1 MSFAELLR
9 PSSLRAR
16 LLATFIAG
24 MLVSAVMVTVTVVL
38 LLNPFSKHM
47 LQSGIKDHTEAVAT
61 HIAFDD
67 TGAPIGVDE
76 REIGGWV
83 FTGLGKEV
91 ILRILDAQGG
101 VAYPKDSGALPL
113 APDEG
118 NFNPHVE
125 AFAFVRDGVDLHAAT
140 VPIEHG
146 GKRWYVQL
154 AVSDRLVLQ
163 MRRSV
168 GLSALTQGLAA
179 TCALFLVIFLIAT
192 HLTLRMALEPLRVAS
207 EAASSI
213 TPRTLHTRLDSEAQP
228 REIRPLVQAFNQ
240 ALDRLE
246 QGYQTQQEFLA
257 HAAHEL
263 KTPLALIR
271 AQIELGPKDGHHT
284 AVLRDVD
291 LMARQ
296 VQQLLLLAEVS
307 ELQSFRIE
315 AHDPRPT
322 VQDVFEF
329 MARVA
334 ERRGVYLAV
343 RVADD
348 VNHWHADRGALFTLL
363 KNLLENAIQHSPE
376 GGVIALEVTATG
388 FSITDQGP
396 GVPAEDLPF
405 IFDRFWRGR
414 DRQHVGAGLG
424 LAICKEIA
432 SAHGWRLSAAP
443 ASPGLRLAAFI
454 GP

>member
-1 MSFAELLR
+1 
-9 PSSLRAR
+9 
-16 LLATFIAG
+16 
-24 MLVSAVMVTVTVVL
+24 
-38 LLNPFSKHM
+38 
-47 LQSGIKDHTEAVAT
+47 
-61 HIAFDD
+61 
-67 TGAPIGVDE
+67 
-76 REIGGWV
+76 
-83 FTGLGKEV
+83 
-91 ILRILDAQGG
+91 
-101 VAYPKDSGALPL
+101 
-113 APDEG
+113 
-118 NFNPHVE
+118 
-125 AFAFVRDGVDLHAAT
+125 
-140 VPIEHG
+140 
-146 GKRWYVQL
+146 
-154 AVSDRLVLQ
+154 
-163 MRRSV
+163 V
-168 GLSALTQGLAA
+168 GLPALTQGLAA
-179 TCALFLVIFLIAT
+179 TCALFLVIFLITT
-192 HLTLRMALEPLRVAS
+192 HFTLRMALEPLRVAS

-213 TPRTLHTRLDSEAQP
+213 TPRTLHARLDADAQP

-246 QGYQTQQEFLA
+246 QGYRTQQEFLA

-271 AQIELGPKDGHHT
+271 AQIELGPKDGYQT
-284 AVLRDVD
+284 AVLRDID

-307 ELQSFRIE
+307 EPQSFRIE

-348 VNHWHADRGALFTLL
+348 VNRWHADRGALFTLL

-376 GGVIALEVTATG
+376 GGVVALEVTATG
-388 FSITDQGP
+388 FSVTDQGP
-396 GVPAEDLPF
+396 GVPTEDLPF

-414 DRQHVGAGLG
+414 DRRHVGAGLG